1 MKVSLI
7 GGAGKMGRWLTRY
20 FIQQGH
26 NVTISDID
34 REKARRFAKSLGI
47 RLSENNSEAAR
58 SADLVVICTPIDI
71 VSIVIKEIL
80 AHLDQSMTVMEISSV
95 KSPVIPVMREIASR
109 GIHVLSVH
117 PLFGPG
123 VEDLSKERLALVPIS
138 DAASEISFAE
148 RLFPH
153 IKIVV
158 VDAEEHDRAM
168 ALTLSLTHFINIV
181 LASILAE
188 ENVKELKN
196 LGGTT
201 FTMQL
206 LLSESIMTENPKL
219 YASIQ
224 MNNPYTVQYLQKFL
238 SKARIL
244 MRHISEKEETKFSEI
259 YKEIYVALS
268 EYENLSDSYEAMYKA
283 LKFIRNSGRPTAIP

>member
-1 MKVSLI
+1 VKVSII

-20 FIQQGH
+20 FLKHGYD
-26 NVTISDID
+26 VTISDID
-34 REKARRFAKSLGI
+34 RENAKHLAKSLGI
-47 RLSENNSEAAR
+47 RLAYSNLEAAR
-58 SADLVVICTPIDI
+58 SANLIAVCTPINT
-71 VSIVIKEIL
+71 VSTVIEEIHADL
-80 AHLDQSMTVMEISSV
+80 NPSATVMEISSV
-95 KSPVIPVMREIASR
+95 KAPVITIMKKIAIN
-109 GIHVLSVH
+109 GIRVLSVH

-123 VEDLSKERLALVPIS
+123 VEDLSKERMALVPIH

-148 RLFPH
+148 RLFPQ
-153 IKIVV
+153 IEIVP

-224 MNNPYTVQYLQKFL
+224 MNNPYTTRYLKKFL
-238 SKARIL
+238 SKAYKLTRY
-244 MRHISEKEETKFSEI
+244 ISEKEEKKFSEQ
-259 YKEIYVALS
+259 YNETYAALS
-268 EYENLSDSYEAMYKA
+268 EYENLADSYEDMYRA
-283 LKFIRNSGRPTAIP
+283 LKYIRNGDRHTAIP